1 LRQAEQVLG
10 TAVDRRPEVVRE
22 VVERVLQRE
31 RLVLGSVLKAGSSD
45 LV

>member
-1 LRQAEQVLG
+1 MVNKKS
-10 TAVDRRPEVVRE
+10 EVVRE